1 MQAQNS
7 LIKNQTSS

>member
-7 LIKNQTSS
+7 LL

>member
-7 LIKNQTSS
+7 YEMSV